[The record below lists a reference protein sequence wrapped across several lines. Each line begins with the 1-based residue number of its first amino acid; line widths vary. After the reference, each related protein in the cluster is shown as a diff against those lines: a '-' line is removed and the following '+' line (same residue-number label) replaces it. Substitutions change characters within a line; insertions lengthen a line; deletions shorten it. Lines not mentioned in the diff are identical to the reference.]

1 MASGFRADMDFR
13 VGGSSFRS
21 FRLWLRVRDVAG
33 VRVCFVPQV
42 RSGFSVSGFGM
53 FKVLGVL
60 GFRVCTSGS
69 MCSFKD
75 YGLPLDVSSCTA

>member
-13 VGGSSFRS
+13 VGGLSFRS

-53 FKVLGVL
+53 FKVLGV
-60 GFRVCTSGS
+60 
-69 MCSFKD
+69 SF
-75 YGLPLDVSSCTA
+75 LPQVLCARLRITAYHGM